1 MGQGDLQKIFDV
13 IMANNFL
20 NLMKKFKKVQHKENK
35 INVNKTTL
43 VHIMSNYT
51 KPMIKKK
58 IFNHQKLKDT
68 LHPHITHIVKT
79 NDYRHL
85 IRKKQTKRQ

>member
-20 NLMKKFKKVQHKENK
+20 NLMKKFKKVQHEENK

-43 VHIMSNYT
+43 VHIMS
-51 KPMIKKK
+51 
-58 IFNHQKLKDT
+58 KLY
-68 LHPHITHIVKT
+68 KT
-79 NDYRHL
+79 ND
-85 IRKKQTKRQ
+85 KEKNF